1 MTDEHYESLR
11 RHILDLRVEIEALK
25 LLVKQLL
32 KARSEPRSLDG
43 VDYLDTIEQIK
54 VPDDLKRFFPD

>member
-43 VDYLDTIEQIK
+43 VDYLDAIEQIE

>member
-43 VDYLDTIEQIK
+43 VDYLDTIEQIE